1 MDAIAIIADMVKEAE
16 KHADDLSKDRIRAVE
31 YYMGVMKDTPSDV
44 GRSQM
49 VKRTVR
55 AQIKKVLPS
64 MMRTIFASD
73 KIVEFQPVG
82 PQDDAGAEQATDYM
96 NLVVVPEADVRKA
109 AESAIHD
116 ALLLRNGII
125 KWWWDEKTV
134 VSTSSHSGLM
144 DDAFAQLVADD
155 GVEVLE
161 HTERVEQVMPP
172 GGMAAEQVVVHDCKI
187 KRTTVKGKTCAAAVP
202 RERFLIHPDATS
214 LEDSILTGDKT
225 PLTRSDLIAMGY
237 DADLINGLPLATDE
251 DDESDTRRDFI
262 DDGDEAHRANQP
274 VDYYDIYVRFDKDGD
289 GIAELRHMCFAGGL
303 GERNLLMDEECDEVQ
318 FCDVKVMAQP
328 HQWEGTSLADDLMDL
343 QRAETVLM
351 RQTLDNIYWTN
362 NPQPTVQEGAVINM
376 DAVLNPEFGKPI
388 RVKMGTDARAA
399 VNYNPVPF
407 VANQSFAMLEYLD
420 KEASDRTG
428 VSDMS
433 SGLPPDALQNVTAK
447 ASAMIEQA
455 GIGQTE
461 MMVRTVADGLRR
473 LFLGLLRLTI
483 RHQDVPKMVRLRD
496 EWVEFDPRHWNAEMD
511 CSVNT
516 GLGAGTRER
525 DMMMMSQVM
534 AAQEK
539 LLAGFG
545 PDNPFVKPENVWAA
559 TSKMIEAAGLKPPEL
574 YFTEPD
580 PQEVQQ
586 KLEAMRNQPDPETVK
601 AQARMQELQMKAQ
614 VDAQMKQMEIQA
626 QAQLDQQ
633 KMKLDMEAEA
643 ARMQVARDKEMAQ
656 MQADLQVKE
665 AERQAELEKQARD
678 MEFKR
683 EELNAK
689 MRLEYVKLGLTTN
702 DEGDP
707 IQQSVADMQAMMA
720 QVQNMLAATQAFAA
734 AGNRAKRVVRDE
746 NGDIVG
752 VVPVE
757 RMN

>member
-1 MDAIAIIADMVKEAE
+1 MMDSIATIADMVKEAE

-31 YYMGVMKDTPSDV
+31 YYQGIMKDTPSDV

-64 MMRTIFASD
+64 MMRTIFGSD
-73 KIVEFQPVG
+73 TIVEFQPVG
-82 PQDDAGAEQATDYM
+82 PQDEEAAKQATDYM
-96 NLVVVPEADVRKA
+96 NFVVSPEAEVRKA

-125 KWWWDEKTV
+125 KWWWDTKTV
-134 VSTSSHSGLM
+134 VSSSEHTGLTE
-144 DDAFAQLVADD
+144 DSFAQLVADD

-161 HTERVEQVMPP
+161 HSQYEDMTDL
-172 GGMAAEQVVVHDCKI
+172 GLVVLHDAKI
-187 KRTTVKGKTCAAAVP
+187 KRTTSKGKPCVAAVP

-237 DADLINGLPLATDE
+237 DPDVINGLPIG
-251 DDESDTRRDFI
+251 DDDDSEESTRRATTVEA
-262 DDGDEAHRANQP
+262 DEAHRANEL

-289 GIAELRHMCFAGGL
+289 GIAELRHMCLAGGL
-303 GERNLLMDEECDEVQ
+303 GEKNLLMDEECDEVQ
-318 FCDVKVMAQP
+318 YCDVKVMAQP
-328 HQWEGTSLADDLMDL
+328 HQWEGISLADDLMDI
-343 QRAETVLM
+343 QRAESVLL

-407 VANQSFAMLEYLD
+407 IANQSFAMLEYLD

-447 ASAMIEQA
+447 ASAMVEQA

-473 LFLGLLRLTI
+473 LFLGLFKLTI
-483 RHQDVPKMVRLRD
+483 RHQDVPKMVRLRGK
-496 EWVEFDPRHWNAEMD
+496 WVEFDPRQWNAEMD
-511 CSVNT
+511 CTVNT

-525 DMMMMSQVM
+525 DMMMMQQVM
-534 AAQEK
+534 GVQREM
-539 LLAGFG
+539 LATFG
-545 PDNPFVKPENVWAA
+545 PDNPYVKPQNLWES
-559 TSKMIEAAGLKPPEL
+559 TSKLVEAAGLRTPEL
-574 YFTEPD
+574 YFTQPD
-580 PQEVQQ
+580 PQEVDAQLQ
-586 KLEAMRNQPDPETVK
+586 AMRDAPSPEEAK
-601 AQARMQELQMKAQ
+601 AQATAQLEQMKMQ
-614 VDAQMKQMEIQA
+614 GQMQMKQMELQA
-626 QAQLDQQ
+626 QAQFEAQ
-633 KMKLDMEAEA
+633 KMKLDMEAES
-643 ARMQVARDKEMAQ
+643 ARMQVARDKEMSQ

-665 AERQAELEKQARD
+665 AERLADLQKQDRELA
-678 MEFKR
+678 FKR
-683 EELNAK
+683 EELAAK
-689 MRLEYVKLGLTTN
+689 QRLEYVKLGLTQN
-702 DEGDP
+702 EDGDP
-707 IQQSVADMQAMMA
+707 VKQQVSDMQAMLQ
-720 QVQNMLAATQAFAA
+720 QVQTMLAATQAFAA
-734 AGNRAKRVVRDE
+734 GTNRPKRVVRDA

-752 VVPVE
+752 VVPVDQM
-757 RMN
+757 MN

>member
-1 MDAIAIIADMVKEAE
+1 MTDSIAVIADMVREAE

-31 YYMGVMKDTPSDV
+31 YYQGIMKDTPSDV

-64 MMRTIFASD
+64 MMRTIFGSD
-73 KIVEFQPVG
+73 TIVEFQPVG
-82 PQDDAGAEQATDYM
+82 PQDEEASEQATDYM
-96 NLVVVPEADVRKA
+96 NFVVSPEAEVRKA

-125 KWWWDEKTV
+125 KWWWDTKTV
-134 VSTSSHSGLM
+134 VSSSEHTGLTE
-144 DDAFAQLVADD
+144 DSFAQLVADD

-161 HTERVEQVMPP
+161 HSQYEDMTDL
-172 GGMAAEQVVVHDCKI
+172 GLVVLHDAKI
-187 KRTTVKGKTCAAAVP
+187 KRTTSKGKPCVAAVP

-237 DADLINGLPLATDE
+237 DPDVINGLPIG
-251 DDESDTRRDFI
+251 DDDDSEESTRRATTVEA
-262 DDGDEAHRANQP
+262 DEAHRANEL

-289 GIAELRHMCFAGGL
+289 GIAELRHMCLAGGL
-303 GERNLLMDEECDEVQ
+303 GEKNLLMDEECDEVQ
-318 FCDVKVMAQP
+318 YCDVKVMAQP
-328 HQWEGTSLADDLMDL
+328 HQWEGISLADDLMDI
-343 QRAETVLM
+343 QRAESVLL

-362 NPQPTVQEGAVINM
+362 NPQPTVQEGVVINM

-407 VANQSFAMLEYLD
+407 IANQSFAMLEYLD

-433 SGLPPDALQNVTAK
+433 SGLPPDALHNVTAK
-447 ASAMIEQA
+447 ASAMVEQA

-473 LFLGLLRLTI
+473 LFLGLFKLTI
-483 RHQDVPKMVRLRD
+483 RHQDVPKMVRLRGK
-496 EWVEFDPRHWNAEMD
+496 WVEFDPRHLNAEMD
-511 CSVNT
+511 CTVNT

-525 DMMMMSQVM
+525 DMMMMQQVM
-534 AAQEK
+534 GVQREM
-539 LLAGFG
+539 LATFG
-545 PDNPFVKPENVWAA
+545 PDNPYVKPQNLWES
-559 TSKMIEAAGLKPPEL
+559 TSKLVEAAGLRTPEL
-574 YFTEPD
+574 YFTQPD
-580 PQEVQQ
+580 PQEVEAQLQ
-586 KLEAMRNQPDPETVK
+586 AMRDAPSPEEAK
-601 AQARMQELQMKAQ
+601 AQATAQLEQMKMQ
-614 VDAQMKQMEIQA
+614 SQMQMKQMELQA
-626 QAQLDQQ
+626 QAQFEAQ
-633 KMKLDMEAEA
+633 KMKLDMEAEG
-643 ARMQVARDKEMAQ
+643 ARMQVARDKEMSQ

-665 AERQAELEKQARD
+665 AERQADLEKQERELA
-678 MEFKR
+678 FKR
-683 EELNAK
+683 EELAAK
-689 MRLEYVKLGLTTN
+689 QRLEYVKLGLEQN
-702 DEGDP
+702 EDGDP
-707 IQQSVADMQAMMA
+707 VKQQVSDMQAMLQ
-720 QVQNMLAATQAFAA
+720 QVQTMLAATQAFAA
-734 AGNRAKRVVRDE
+734 GTNRPKRVVRDA

-752 VVPVE
+752 VVPVDQM
-757 RMN
+757 MN

>member
-1 MDAIAIIADMVKEAE
+1 MTDNIAIIADMVREAE

-31 YYMGVMKDTPSDV
+31 YYQGIMRDTPSDV

-64 MMRTIFASD
+64 MMRTIFGSD
-73 KIVEFQPVG
+73 TIVEFQPVG
-82 PQDDAGAEQATDYM
+82 PQDEEASEQATDYM
-96 NLVVVPEADVRKA
+96 NFVVSPEAEVRKA

-125 KWWWDEKTV
+125 KWWWDTKTV
-134 VSTSSHSGLM
+134 VSSSDHTGLTE
-144 DDAFAQLVADD
+144 DSFAQLVADD

-161 HTERVEQVMPP
+161 HSQYEDMTDLGPVML
-172 GGMAAEQVVVHDCKI
+172 HDAKI
-187 KRTTVKGKTCAAAVP
+187 KRTTSKGKPCVAAVP

-237 DADLINGLPLATDE
+237 DPDVINGLPIG
-251 DDESDTRRDFI
+251 DDDDSEESTRRATSVEA
-262 DDGDEAHRANQP
+262 DEAHRANEL

-303 GERNLLMDEECDEVQ
+303 GEKNLLMDEECDEVQ
-318 FCDVKVMAQP
+318 YCDVKVMAQP
-328 HQWEGTSLADDLMDL
+328 HQWEGISLADDVMDI
-343 QRAETVLM
+343 QRAESVLL

-407 VANQSFAMLEYLD
+407 IANQSFAMLEYLD

-447 ASAMIEQA
+447 ASAMVEQA

-473 LFLGLLRLTI
+473 LFLGLFKLTI
-483 RHQDVPKMVRLRD
+483 RHQDVPKMVRLRG
-496 EWVEFDPRHWNAEMD
+496 EWVEFDPRQWNAEMD
-511 CSVNT
+511 CTVNT

-525 DMMMMSQVM
+525 DMMMMQQVM
-534 AAQEK
+534 GVQREM
-539 LLAGFG
+539 LATFG
-545 PDNPFVKPENVWAA
+545 PDNPYVKPKNLWES
-559 TSKMIEAAGLKPPEL
+559 TSKLVEAAGLRTPEL
-574 YFTEPD
+574 YFTQPD
-580 PQEVQQ
+580 PQEVEAQLQ
-586 KLEAMRNQPDPETVK
+586 AMRDAPSPEEAK
-601 AQARMQELQMKAQ
+601 AQATAQLEQMKMQ
-614 VDAQMKQMEIQA
+614 GQMQMKQMELQA
-626 QAQLDQQ
+626 QAQFEAQ
-633 KMKLDMEAEA
+633 KMKLDMEAEG
-643 ARMQVARDKEMAQ
+643 ARMQVARDKEMSQ

-665 AERQAELEKQARD
+665 AERQAELQKQERD
-678 MEFKR
+678 LAFKQ

-689 MRLEYVKLGLTTN
+689 MRLEYVKLGLEQN
-702 DEGDP
+702 EDGDP
-707 IQQSVADMQAMMA
+707 VKQSVSDMQAMMA

-734 AGNRAKRVVRDE
+734 NSNRAKRVVRDE

-752 VVPVE
+752 VVPVD